1 MSATITPDGIV
12 VRDIRWRGI
21 VEGAA
26 VFMDDFVFYIMGAG
40 HYWGGIIREWSIY
53 DSRPGYALETGPQ
66 GTTKFVVEFR
76 YLVSH
81 DGRAHFN
88 TTYVQSAACRV
99 DWMDNS
105 PPTLGPLPTK
115 YASAIQA
122 HLEHTA
128 KDLSNTL

>member
-12 VRDIRWRGI
+12 VRDIRWRGT
-21 VEGAA
+21 EGAA
-26 VFMDDFVFYIMGAG
+26 VFVDDFVFYINSAG
-40 HYWGGIIREWSIY
+40 NYWGGIIREWSIH
-53 DSRPGYALETGPQ
+53 DSRPRYARESGLL
-66 GTTKFVVEFR
+66 GTTEFVVEFR

-81 DGRAHFN
+81 DEQVRFLTAHVYS
-88 TTYVQSAACRV
+88 TACRV

-105 PPTLGPLPTK
+105 PPTLGPLPAK
-115 YASAIQA
+115 YAGAIQA